1 MIIIKDVILDK
12 IGTALSLSPYKP
24 VVKDKFPR
32 ETAKLPFVLVV
43 EDDNSYESK
52 TLDGIER
59 HSNILYRIEVYSE
72 DGLNVTKERISQDL
86 IKRVDEV
93 MSRRLGF
100 TRQSCQETPNLDTN
114 ILRMELRYTCII
126 DEYRGRIY

>member
-1 MIIIKDVILDK
+1 MIIIKDVVLNK
-12 IGTALSLSPYKP
+12 IATELSKSPYKP

-32 ETAKLPFVLVV
+32 EKAKLPFVLVI
-43 EDDNSYESK
+43 EEDNSYESK

-59 HSNILYRIEVYSE
+59 YSNIIYRIEVYSE

-93 MSRRLGF
+93 MSKKLGMI
-100 TRQSCQETPNLDTN
+100 RQSCQETPNLDTN
-114 ILRMELRYTCII
+114 ILRMDMRYTCII

>member
-32 ETAKLPFVLVV
+32 EKAKLPFVLVV
-43 EDDNSYESK
+43 EEDNSYESK

-59 HSNILYRIEVYSE
+59 RANILYRIEVYSE

>member
-1 MIIIKDVILDK
+1 MIIIKDIILKK
-12 IGTALSLSPYKP
+12 IETALSLSPYKP

-32 ETAKLPFVLVV
+32 EKAKLPFVLVL
-43 EDDNSYESK
+43 EEDNSYESK

-59 HSNILYRIEVYSE
+59 RANILYRIEVYSE

-100 TRQSCQETPNLDTN
+100 NRQSCQETPNLDTN